1 MTSVNYTPNRQAF
14 LDIVVESF
22 PGAVTITRKQIVE
35 LVRVKYAGEI
45 KWPSWLTGDKSLRAG
60 RGEFTIPTLVKRTD
74 VKDEA
79 VEAAS
84 DSETVTSA

>member
-14 LDIVVESF
+14 LDLVAKTF

-35 LVRVKYAGEI
+35 LVRVKHAGEI
-45 KWPSWLTGDKSLRAG
+45 KWPSWLTADKDLRAG
-60 RGEFTIPTLVKRTD
+60 RGEFLLPTLVKRTI

-79 VEAAS
+79 IDAAS
-84 DSETVTSA
+84 DSETVTTL